1 MFGAKPVAEKDHVYD
16 LLEVNAGD
24 RLTVGVLSESL
35 EGVYTHYSGRTL
47 VCPGADCPICTFGRT
62 PRFLGFI
69 VVQFRERKRLLRLTA
84 NCALRLLASPPR
96 PGQVYDL
103 TRKSKRSTIQATFR
117 QASIV
122 SPDKVV
128 TRMELLNCL
137 AHLFCLGGIDFDAS
151 YESQLEALKDRAMVI
166 AQRSE
171 LPLHA

>member
-1 MFGAKPVAEKDHVYD
+1 MFGAKPVAENDHVFD
-16 LLEVNAGD
+16 ILEVNAGD
-24 RLTVGVLSESL
+24 RITVGILSESL

-47 VCPGADCPICTFGRT
+47 VCPGKECPICTFGRT

-84 NCALRLLASPPR
+84 NCALRMLADPPS
-96 PGQVYDL
+96 PGQVFEL
-103 TRKSKRSTIQATFR
+103 TRKSKRATIQATFR

-128 TRMELLNCL
+128 SKMELLNCL
-137 AHLFCLGGIDFDAS
+137 AHLFCLGGIDFAAS
-151 YESQLEALKDRAMVI
+151 YESQLEALQARALLV
-166 AQRSE
+166 AQRAE